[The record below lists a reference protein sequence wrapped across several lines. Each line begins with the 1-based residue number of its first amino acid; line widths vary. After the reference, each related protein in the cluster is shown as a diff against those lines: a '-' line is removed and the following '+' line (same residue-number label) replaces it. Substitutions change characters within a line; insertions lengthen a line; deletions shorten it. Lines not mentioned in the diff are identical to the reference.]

1 MQNFPKVVY
10 RAGSSAVKQTTA
22 QLAQAAATQA
32 QKTIEVAKAQV
43 GLPAQEASKETP
55 QAPQPVQQAPTY
67 AEPQINREEIAARE
81 RAMLQQLEAKLAQI
95 RASREKQ
102 NEEWKKQQ
110 DQVMAPVA
118 AEPEPQLG
126 FIGKAKK
133 AMGQMGKKAKTSVTS
148 LIQNR
153 KQGETKAGSTKG

>member
-10 RAGSSAVKQTTA
+10 KAGSSAVKQTTA
-22 QLAQAAATQA
+22 QLAQAAAVQA

-43 GLPAQEASKETP
+43 GIPQSTEKQAERPA
-55 QAPQPVQQAPTY
+55 APQPAPVPTY
-67 AEPQINREEIAARE
+67 EEPQINREEIAAKE
-81 RAMLQQLEAKLAQI
+81 RAMLRELENKLAQI
-95 RASREKQ
+95 RADRERR

-110 DQVMAPVA
+110 DQIMAAPQQ
-118 AEPEPQLG
+118 EPEPALG

-133 AMGQMGKKAKTSVTS
+133 AMGNMGKKAKTSVTS